1 MTPQIEPNP
10 LNRAN
15 MLETRLILPYKKYFG
30 ISGIPNQPVDKMP
43 VSARVMNNHLAR
55 SL

>member
-1 MTPQIEPNP
+1 MEPSA
-10 LNRAN
+10 LKRAN
-15 MLETRLILPYKKYFG
+15 RPETILILPYKKYFG

-43 VSARVMNNHLAR
+43 VSARVINNHLAR